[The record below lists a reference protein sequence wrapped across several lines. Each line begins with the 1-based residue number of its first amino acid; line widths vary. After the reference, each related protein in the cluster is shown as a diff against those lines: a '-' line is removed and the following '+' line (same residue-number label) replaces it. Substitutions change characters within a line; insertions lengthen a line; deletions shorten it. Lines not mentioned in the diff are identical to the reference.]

1 MKMQDSNDNMKVNE
15 RIKLGITLAIR
26 EEIERKKKT
35 RQEVRY

>member
-1 MKMQDSNDNMKVNE
+1 MQDSNDNMTVNE

>member
-1 MKMQDSNDNMKVNE
+1 MQDSNDNMKVNE